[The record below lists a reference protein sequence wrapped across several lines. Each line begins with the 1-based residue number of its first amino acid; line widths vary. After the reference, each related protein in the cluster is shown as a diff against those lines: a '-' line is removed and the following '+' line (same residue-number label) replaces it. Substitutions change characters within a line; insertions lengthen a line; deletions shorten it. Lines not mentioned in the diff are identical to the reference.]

1 MGPQPVNA
9 VFRVILVIVL
19 TIICSATTIDLIGS
33 GSPWLTLGL
42 ATLAAVLVCQRPIPS
57 SICAGT
63 TMLVIDG
70 LVVIN
75 GQKDP
80 AHTGLHV
87 AIAALLAAAFA
98 LTRSSQTDNSATSQ
112 AQEHPVM
119 PVMTSEEVCDED

>member
-1 MGPQPVNA
+1 MGSKSVNA
-9 VFRVILVIVL
+9 VFRVVLVIGM
-19 TIICSATTIDLIGS
+19 TIICSATAIDLIGS

-42 ATLAAVLVCQRPIPS
+42 AILAAVLVCQQPISS

-70 LVVIN
+70 LAVIN

-80 AHTGLHV
+80 AQAGLHV

-98 LTRSSQTDNSATSQ
+98 LTTRSQADNSATSQ
-112 AQEHPVM
+112 AQEPPVK